1 VAGQRAAGRMR
12 LTIRFDEPVDV
23 VTCDKFSA
31 FCQRVSCNLNEKYG
45 SSTRQVETE
54 RFCEP

>member
-1 VAGQRAAGRMR
+1 MR

-31 FCQRVSCNLNEKYG
+31 FCQRVSCNLNEKYV
-45 SSTRQVETE
+45 TAE
-54 RFCEP
+54 RTGNGQPHMRLER